1 MPPGA
6 RLAACCFALAT
17 VALGKQQAHAPALA
31 KVKRDAAAS
40 PYFLTSERDGASVI
54 EYRQRKRLSG
64 QGTQYVNSVLPLPEH
79 CAATRSCSVVAVETL
94 MDRADLVHHLVI
106 QQPNSARSCKTGRG
120 GVRFKGV
127 VVLHTKLMW
136 RAPVDSSWYPGT
148 PCVLM
153 QAHYDNPNGSTTV
166 DDSGVRLH
174 ISSRPRALVARSIRL
189 NIRSINIPPQQE
201 RFFLTSTSS
210 VDVDPAT
217 RVDNVYTHAHL
228 LAREY
233 YMLIWR
239 DGKAHHVFKDA
250 NWSFGRPFN
259 NTVPPSERNI
269 RLRSGDVLQHTCVY
283 NSSTR
288 TATTRYGPNTDDEMC
303 LAYFDY
309 SVPRN
314 ASDLV
319 RTQGAIWTGPLAPG
333 VDVSTAVGPTPPA

>member
-174 ISSRPRALVARSIRL
+174 ISSRPMSGNRKRVGRRRIMGLRLVAASLQRRCSVVAASNQGIV
-189 NIRSINIPPQQE
+189 S
-201 RFFLTSTSS
+201 RFPTPGL
-210 VDVDPAT
+210 
-217 RVDNVYTHAHL
+217 
-228 LAREY
+228 
-233 YMLIWR
+233 
-239 DGKAHHVFKDA
+239 G
-250 NWSFGRPFN
+250 
-259 NTVPPSERNI
+259 
-269 RLRSGDVLQHTCVY
+269 
-283 NSSTR
+283 
-288 TATTRYGPNTDDEMC
+288 
-303 LAYFDY
+303 
-309 SVPRN
+309 
-314 ASDLV
+314 
-319 RTQGAIWTGPLAPG
+319 LAPLSHG
-333 VDVSTAVGPTPPA
+333 QSDST

>member
-1 MPPGA
+1 MVPRVPRG
-6 RLAACCFALAT
+6 
-17 VALGKQQAHAPALA
+17 
-31 KVKRDAAAS
+31 S
-40 PYFLTSERDGASVI
+40 S
-54 EYRQRKRLSG
+54 
-64 QGTQYVNSVLPLPEH
+64 
-79 CAATRSCSVVAVETL
+79 
-94 MDRADLVHHLVI
+94 I
-106 QQPNSARSCKTGRG
+106 Q
-120 GVRFKGV
+120 
-127 VVLHTKLMW
+127 
-136 RAPVDSSWYPGT
+136 
-148 PCVLM
+148 
-153 QAHYDNPNGSTTV
+153 
-166 DDSGVRLH
+166 
-174 ISSRPRALVARSIRL
+174 
-189 NIRSINIPPQQE
+189 
-201 RFFLTSTSS
+201 
-210 VDVDPAT
+210 
-217 RVDNVYTHAHL
+217 VYTHAHL

-283 NSSTR
+283 NSSTARPSENRGFAMPLKRTTETGRCIPWRRVVATPRVPPGYSAEGSRGGGGGGARRARCGAGTR